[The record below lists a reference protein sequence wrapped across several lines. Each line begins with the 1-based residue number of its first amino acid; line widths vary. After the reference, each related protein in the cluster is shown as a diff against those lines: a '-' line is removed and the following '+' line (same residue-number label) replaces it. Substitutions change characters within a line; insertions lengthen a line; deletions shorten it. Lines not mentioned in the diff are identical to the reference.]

1 MPKYIIKLSV
11 ISTLRKCIILPA
23 DYFPMLLIADS
34 GSTKCDWVLVNP
46 QGEEQQFH
54 TMGFNPFFHST
65 ELVASEIRKN
75 TALHAQASQV
85 REVYFYGAGCSSPE
99 RNEVLIDALREVFPN
114 AAVTVDHD
122 LTGAAYATCG
132 TEPGIACIL
141 GTGSNSCYFDGKNI
155 HEKVPALGYVLGDEA
170 GGTWYGKELLRL
182 FLYKE
187 LPEDIH
193 QGLIESYGLTKEG
206 IFEHVYNLPNAN
218 VYLASFMRFLS
229 SRSQHAWVRDFMYN
243 GFSKFINIHIWK
255 YENHQ
260 DVPVHFVGSVAY
272 HFSDLLREACKI
284 HRLHVGVITREPVKN
299 LVQYHLK
306 QSGILSV

>member
-1 MPKYIIKLSV
+1 MVS
-11 ISTLRKCIILPA
+11 
-23 DYFPMLLIADS
+23 
-34 GSTKCDWVLVNP
+34 P
-46 QGEEQQFH
+46 QGEEKSFH
-54 TMGFNPFFHST
+54 TMGFNPFFHNT
-65 ELVASEIRKN
+65 GFIAQEIRKN
-75 TALHAQASQV
+75 TDLLDHAAQIS
-85 REVYFYGAGCSSPE
+85 EVFFYGAGCSSPE
-99 RNEVLIDALREVFPN
+99 RNEVLVDALREVFP
-114 AAVTVDHD
+114 AAGVTVDHD

-141 GTGSNSCYFDGKNI
+141 GTGSNSCYFDGNQL

-187 LPEDIH
+187 LPENLH
-193 QGLIESYGLTKEG
+193 KALVEEYGLSKES

-229 SRSQHAWVRDFMYN
+229 SRSQDAWVRDFMYN

-255 YENHQ
+255 YENHLE
-260 DVPVHFVGSVAY
+260 VPVHFVGSVAY
-272 HFSDLLREACKI
+272 HFADLLREACKI
-284 HRLHVGVITREPVKN
+284 HRLQVGVITREPVKN

-306 QSGILSV
+306 KSGSVTV

>member
-1 MPKYIIKLSV
+1 
-11 ISTLRKCIILPA
+11 
-23 DYFPMLLIADS
+23 MLLIADS

-46 QGEEQQFH
+46 KGEEHPFH

-65 ELVASEIRKN
+65 DFIAQEIRKN
-75 TALHAQASQV
+75 RDLMDHAAQV
-85 REVYFYGAGCSSPE
+85 TEVYFYGAGCSSPE
-99 RNEVLIDALREVFPN
+99 RNEVLIDALREVFPV

-141 GTGSNSCYFDGKNI
+141 GTGSNSCYFDGVQI

-187 LPEDIH
+187 LPEHIH
-193 QGLIESYGLTKEG
+193 RGLVEEFKLNKES
-206 IFEHVYNLPNAN
+206 IFEHVYNIPNPN

-229 SRSQHAWVRDFMYN
+229 SRSQDAWVRDFMYN

-255 YENHQ
+255 YENHL

-272 HFSDLLREACKI
+272 H
-284 HRLHVGVITREPVKN
+284 
-299 LVQYHLK
+299 
-306 QSGILSV
+306 

>member
-1 MPKYIIKLSV
+1 
-11 ISTLRKCIILPA
+11 
-23 DYFPMLLIADS
+23 MLLIADS

-46 QGEEQQFH
+46 QGLETTFH
-54 TMGFNPFFHST
+54 TIGFNPFFHST
-65 ELVASEIRKN
+65 DFVVTEIQKNKELLDYADRVSEVN
-75 TALHAQASQV
+75 
-85 REVYFYGAGCSSPE
+85 FYGAGCSSAE
-99 RNEVLIDALREVFPN
+99 RNEVLVIALRQVFP
-114 AAVTVDHD
+114 AAKVTVDHD

-141 GTGSNSCYFDGKNI
+141 GTGSNSCYFDGSMI

-187 LPEDIH
+187 LPDNIH
-193 QGLIESYGLTKEG
+193 EGLVEEFGLNKES
-206 IFEHVYNLPNAN
+206 IFEHVYNLPHAN

-229 SRSQHAWVRDFMYN
+229 SRSQDPWVRDFMYN

-255 YENHQ
+255 YENHLE
-260 DVPVHFVGSVAY
+260 VPVHFIGSVAY
-272 HFSDLLREACKI
+272 HFADLLREACKI
-284 HRLHVGVITREPVKN
+284 HRLEVGVITREPVKN

-306 QSGILSV
+306 KSGSLLAETE